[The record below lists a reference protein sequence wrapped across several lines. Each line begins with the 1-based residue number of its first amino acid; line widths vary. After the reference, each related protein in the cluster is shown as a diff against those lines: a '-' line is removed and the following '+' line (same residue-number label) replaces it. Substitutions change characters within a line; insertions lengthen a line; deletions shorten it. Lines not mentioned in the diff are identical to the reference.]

1 VNRRPG
7 SGAWVL
13 LALVLVAAAAV
24 RLRLL
29 EAPLDRDEGEYAYF
43 GQLLLQGIPPYAT
56 AYHAKLPGVYGA
68 YALALALFGRS
79 VAGIHLGLLVVNAAT
94 SVLVFLVAARL
105 FNRTVAVSAA
115 AVFAILSL
123 SPRLQGLAA
132 YAEHFLLLPAL
143 AGALVL
149 LRAVESRRLLA
160 FFASGALVGVAFII
174 KQSGGAFVL
183 FAVLYTLLAP
193 GPAAERDDW
202 RRRSWP
208 ALAVVAGA
216 LVPFAVVCAGFIAA
230 GLFDRFWFWTVVY
243 TSHYASTTPLSVGL
257 LLLTLTARSILSS
270 SYLVVVPA
278 AVGVSA
284 LLWDPRAHAGRLF
297 VLLLSVCALAG
308 ASVGLYFRNQYFL
321 LLTPAGALLAGLGAE
336 ALATRV
342 ARAPALRHALC
353 AALIVVPLGHFA
365 WAERAILF
373 ETQPADL
380 ARALAPPRNP
390 LPESLEIGRW
400 IRAHS
405 APTDRIAV
413 IGSEPQIYFY
423 AGLRAATGYI
433 YMYPLMENQPY
444 AAEMQRRM
452 IGEIE
457 AAQPRFVVLVNVAVS
472 WNVGRMSD
480 RTVFQWWGRYQE
492 GFERVGIADIMDR
505 GTRYVWGPDAEDY
518 TPTSPVWVAV
528 FERKA

>member
-7 SGAWVL
+7 FGARIL
-13 LALVLVAAAAV
+13 LALVLLAAAAV

-79 VAGIHLGLLVVNAAT
+79 IAGIHVGLLVVNAAT

-115 AVFAILSL
+115 AIFAVLSL

-160 FFASGALVGVAFII
+160 FFASGALVGLAFII
-174 KQSGGAFVL
+174 KQSGAAFVL

-193 GPAAERDDW
+193 GPDDW

-216 LVPFAVVCAGFIAA
+216 LVPFTVVCAGFAAA

-243 TSHYASTTPLSVGL
+243 TTHYASTTPLSVGL

-284 LLWDPRAHAGRLF
+284 LFWDPRAHAGRLF
-297 VLLLSVCALAG
+297 VLLLSICALAG

-342 ARAPALRHALC
+342 ARAPALRYAVC
-353 AALIVVPLGHFA
+353 AALIAVPLGHFA

-457 AAQPRFVVLVNVAVS
+457 SAQPRFVVLVNVAVS

-480 RTVFQWWGRYQE
+480 RTVFQWWARYQE
-492 GFERVGIADIMDR
+492 GFARVGIADIIDR
-505 GTRYVWGPDAEDY
+505 GTRYVWGRDAEDY

-528 FERKA
+528 FERKP